1 LEVSDSEGAFQA
13 LKESGIAE
21 FTLNESNNVL
31 TLFKFNDETELGVL
45 NKLKENLDGRN
56 IQYTAKT
63 RESIKSEYITSEER
77 KSFLT
82 TLRGNLIN
90 EGKEGTKL
98 YNKVLSTINRDA
110 EALGISPNEYI
121 QVDVSEQPSSS
132 QGLFYSFNCPI
143 FSL

>member
-1 LEVSDSEGAFQA
+1 M
-13 LKESGIAE
+13 
-21 FTLNESNNVL
+21 
-31 TLFKFNDETELGVL
+31 FKFNDETELGVL

-98 YNKVLSTINRDA
+98 YNKVLSAINRDA

-132 QGLFYSFNCPI
+132 QGFFIRSI
-143 FSL
+143 AQFSLFRYIYHRRI

>member
-1 LEVSDSEGAFQA
+1 MDQKRQLLSPSTEEYNELLGQLTKDLRLPETDKPQDKVSDFIYLGEVM
-13 LKESGIAE
+13 EITGIHKKP
-21 FTLNESNNVL
+21 FTP
-31 TLFKFNDETELGVL
+31 
-45 NKLKENLDGRN
+45 
-56 IQYTAKT
+56 
-63 RESIKSEYITSEER
+63 RESIKSEYITSKER

-98 YNKVLSTINRDA
+98 YNKVLSAINRDA

>member
-1 LEVSDSEGAFQA
+1 M
-13 LKESGIAE
+13 
-21 FTLNESNNVL
+21 
-31 TLFKFNDETELGVL
+31 FKFNDETELGVL

-63 RESIKSEYITSEER
+63 RESIKSEYITSKER

-98 YNKVLSTINRDA
+98 YNKVLSAINRDA

-121 QVDVSEQPSSS
+121 QLMFQSNPLLRRGFFIRSIAQ
-132 QGLFYSFNCPI
+132 
-143 FSL
+143 FSLFRYIYHRRI

>member
-1 LEVSDSEGAFQA
+1 M
-13 LKESGIAE
+13 
-21 FTLNESNNVL
+21 
-31 TLFKFNDETELGVL
+31 FKFNDETELGVL

-98 YNKVLSTINRDA
+98 YNKVLSAINRDA

-121 QVDVSEQPSSS
+121 QVDAHIKMLLNMSP
-132 QGLFYSFNCPI
+132 P
-143 FSL
+143 